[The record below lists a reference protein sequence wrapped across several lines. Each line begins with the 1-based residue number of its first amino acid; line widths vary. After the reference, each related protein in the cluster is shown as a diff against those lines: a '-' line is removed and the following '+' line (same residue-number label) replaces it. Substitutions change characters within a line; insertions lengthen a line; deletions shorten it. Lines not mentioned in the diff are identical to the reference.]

1 VLRPWGKPAT
11 IALAPEGI
19 AYHPAG
25 APAGDIQ
32 LQASQQAARSWD
44 GQLTELSAMASE
56 LDVRR
61 VRFILSSHY
70 VRYAML
76 QWQEGIHSGQ
86 DWQALGEHHFRKM
99 YGGIAETWE
108 VRVALQGYGESV
120 VICAI
125 DRALLSGLKEI
136 AAQFRWAV
144 HGIEPALM
152 SVFNRHRREM
162 PQDDYLLML
171 AEPQRLVLAEIAEG
185 KWRRFAV
192 ASPPAE
198 REGQE
203 GVGMIE
209 RALMEQ
215 GSRAHGTA
223 KPAEVFTFGQLAL
236 LPPRL
241 RDDIRMTRLPQPA
254 GTFAATSLSM
264 LASL

>member
-19 AYHPAG
+19 AFRPAG
-25 APAGDIQ
+25 APAADIR
-32 LQASQQAARSWD
+32 LLASQQTARSWD
-44 GQLTELSAMASE
+44 GRLTELSGMASE

-61 VRFILSSHY
+61 VRFILSSQY
-70 VRYAML
+70 VRYAVL
-76 QWQEGIHSGQ
+76 PWQEGIYSGQ

-99 YGGIAETWE
+99 FGGIAETWE

-125 DRALLSGLKEI
+125 DRSLLSGIKEI
-136 AAQFRWAV
+136 AAQFHWAV

-152 SVFNRHRREM
+152 AVFNRHRREM
-162 PQDDYLLML
+162 TQEDYLLML
-171 AEPQRLVLAEIAEG
+171 AEPQRLVLAEVAEG

-192 ASPPAE
+192 ASPPAGQ
-198 REGQE
+198 EGQE
-203 GVGMIE
+203 SVGMIE

-215 GSRAHGTA
+215 GSRDQGTA
-223 KPAEVFTFGQLAL
+223 KPAEVFTFGHLAL
-236 LPPRL
+236 LPAQL
-241 RDDIRMTRLPQPA
+241 RDDIRMMRLPQPA
-254 GTFAATSLSM
+254 GASAATSLSM